1 MTTQIELGQNQRNF
15 PTPKPAGYAQWA
27 SWIASD
33 TDNEPFVFRKFDELG
48 ALNILY
54 LQSEMLNIEAQ
65 LRQLDQEDVRQP
77 DIESIN
83 ATRHWEVLV
92 AQCVPSELSDPESAI
107 TESKACMRARKRMEL
122 ILKLRTKIKEYH
134 EALLLQSK
142 VAQLQT
148 PSQRV
153 LRAVKQM
160 FYQDGFT
167 VLEGHAREYLD
178 ANDLIALKSP
188 TTDPLSNYLR
198 KARATEAEYSAEGLP
213 RIGRFDEHQI
223 VHWVNIITIMVA
235 IVFLIGPIFTLYFV
249 QSPPARLALIA
260 VFTAGFAASVALITN
275 ARRAEVFFG
284 TATYAAVLVVFVS
297 TSNMSGPG

>member
-1 MTTQIELGQNQRNF
+1 MTTQIELGQNHRNF

-107 TESKACMRARKRMEL
+107 TESKACIRARKRMEL
-122 ILKLRTKIKEYH
+122 ILKLRTKIKEY
-134 EALLLQSK
+134 
-142 VAQLQT
+142 
-148 PSQRV
+148 
-153 LRAVKQM
+153 
-160 FYQDGFT
+160 
-167 VLEGHAREYLD
+167 
-178 ANDLIALKSP
+178 
-188 TTDPLSNYLR
+188 R
-198 KARATEAEYSAEGLP
+198 KAAFSLQGYERLNLTVIQTRPSCSRAKSRSYKRPASA
-213 RIGRFDEHQI
+213 F
-223 VHWVNIITIMVA
+223 
-235 IVFLIGPIFTLYFV
+235 
-249 QSPPARLALIA
+249 
-260 VFTAGFAASVALITN
+260 
-275 ARRAEVFFG
+275 
-284 TATYAAVLVVFVS
+284 
-297 TSNMSGPG
+297 